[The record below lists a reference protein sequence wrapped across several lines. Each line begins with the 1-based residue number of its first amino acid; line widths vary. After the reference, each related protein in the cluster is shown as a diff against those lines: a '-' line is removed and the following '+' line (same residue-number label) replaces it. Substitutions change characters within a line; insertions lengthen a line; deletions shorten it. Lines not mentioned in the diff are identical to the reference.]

1 MKRFHD
7 SLSCLHRWLETKV
20 KVNGFLVEKSTI
32 SITPQGSFE
41 QYFTPVSYPLFWNF
55 EMKPKKTKN
64 FYFNLNKILQKSL
77 KALIYF

>member
-41 QYFTPVSYPLFWNF
+41 
-55 EMKPKKTKN
+55 
-64 FYFNLNKILQKSL
+64 
-77 KALIYF
+77 